1 MHPRATLRVTVT
13 LKLLKDQTVLLIAL
27 ALAFAFMA
35 LTMTL
40 AWWTVLKT
48 RNGGWTD
55 VFWTFGTGIAGV
67 LVSLT
72 PWMGM
77 PGPRQ
82 WLVAALV
89 AVWSI
94 RLGSYIAGRVGG
106 GHADPRYVA
115 LTEEWGSN
123 FSRNLYGLAIVQAP
137 ATTLL
142 CVSIAAAAL
151 RPGDALMLT
160 DYLGALILLAGIGG
174 EALAD
179 EQMRRFRADPSNKGK
194 VMDRGL
200 WGLSRHPNY
209 FFEWVVWLAYPVIG
223 IDLSGG
229 WVAGWAALVA
239 PVVMYVILRYMT
251 GVPPLEK
258 VMLKSRGDAYRDY
271 QSRVG
276 ALLPRLNVFSKD
288 RA

>member
-1 MHPRATLRVTVT
+1 MHPCPTLRVTVT
-13 LKLLKDQTVLLIAL
+13 LNFLKDQTVLLLAL

-40 AWWTVLKT
+40 AWWTVLKIE
-48 RNGGWTD
+48 NGGWTD

-72 PWMGM
+72 PWMGW
-77 PGPRQ
+77 PEPRQ
-82 WLVAALV
+82 WLVAVLV
-89 AVWSI
+89 AIWSI
-94 RLGSYIAGRVGG
+94 RLGSYIAARVAG

-115 LTEEWGSN
+115 LTEEWGPH
-123 FSRNLYGLAIVQAP
+123 FARNLYGLAIVQAP

-151 RPGDALMLT
+151 RPGEGLLMT
-160 DYLGALILLAGIGG
+160 DFIGAAILLVGIVG
-174 EALAD
+174 EAVAD
-179 EQMRRFRADPSNKGK
+179 EQMRRFRAEPANKGQ

-200 WGLSRHPNY
+200 WGWSRHPNY
-209 FFEWVVWLAYPVIG
+209 FFEWFGWLAYPVIA
-223 IDLSGG
+223 IDLSGA
-229 WVAGWAALVA
+229 WPWGWASLVA
-239 PVVMYVILRYMT
+239 PVVMYVILRYLT

-258 VMLKSRGDAYRDY
+258 AMLASRGDAYRNY

-276 ALLPRLNVFSKD
+276 ALLPRLSLPSKD
-288 RA
+288 RV